1 MIYLLFRKIAYIII
15 IWIFLSSII
24 ILHLKNNNKISS
36 KIFKRIAL
44 FNLTGKK
51 SPTSIGGAMNC
62 PIVF

>member
-1 MIYLLFRKIAYIII
+1 MEKIKLSCEMDFTLKLIGGKYKLLILY
-15 IWIFLSSII
+15 FL
-24 ILHLKNNNKISS
+24 LEDEK
-36 KIFKRIAL
+36 KR

>member
-44 FNLTGKK
+44 FNLII
-51 SPTSIGGAMNC
+51 SPISVIIFVILAILENL
-62 PIVF
+62 

>member
-1 MIYLLFRKIAYIII
+1 MKKIILFLLLI
-15 IWIFLSSII
+15 LSSISFSAKK
-24 ILHLKNNNKISS
+24 LYVGTN
-36 KIFKRIAL
+36 AE